1 MSPEKSRP
9 IGARLGPRIALLL
22 GASALGFS
30 MAECGA
36 RWLLPEPQIV
46 RVSEVDHAG
55 RRAAER
61 ERSVVTQ
68 VPHHPEEAVGSLY
81 VDTPTGRRL
90 RARTHVTIENHRLSG
105 RRIEIETNSLG
116 YRNRELG
123 DKRGLRILFLGDSI
137 TFGDY
142 VDEDQTFVRLVEAR
156 ARAEGRDWETINA
169 GVGGIGLDNEIAIL
183 LETGLATEPDV
194 VVLDFYLNDFQA
206 SPGVRV
212 ARLSPPFDRSVLL
225 RYLAEAYAAASAQ
238 IRLAVAGTDASKI
251 DWAAWDEALAAD
263 WPPESG
269 REEATFLRLART
281 HVHDWGGAF
290 SPLVWDHLRPRL
302 EELVWLSREHG
313 FRLAVVMFPVRA
325 QVITRAVY
333 DAPQRRLEKELA
345 ALGVPALDL
354 LPLLRS
360 AHQGG
365 GTPLF
370 YDHCHPTPRGNAL
383 VAGAIDDFL
392 VERVVPVART
402 AQTADPGRAAIP

>member
-9 IGARLGPRIALLL
+9 PGARLGLRIALLL
-22 GASALGFS
+22 GASLLGLS
-30 MAECGA
+30 IAECGA
-36 RWLLPEPQIV
+36 RRLLPKPEIV
-46 RVSEVDHAG
+46 RVSEVDHVG

-61 ERSVVTQ
+61 ERAVVTQ
-68 VPHHPEEAVGSLY
+68 VPHHPEEAIGSLY

-90 RARTHVTIENHRLSG
+90 RAHTHVTIENHRLSG
-105 RRIEIETNSLG
+105 RRIEIETNALG
-116 YRNRELG
+116 YRNRAL
-123 DKRGLRILFLGDSI
+123 DPKRGLRILFLGDSI

-142 VDEDQTFVRLVEAR
+142 VDEDQTFVRLIEAR
-156 ARAEGRDWETINA
+156 ARAEGRDWETVNA

-183 LETGLATEPDV
+183 LETGLATQPDV

-225 RYLAEAYAAASAQ
+225 RHLAEVWAAGVAQ
-238 IRLAVAGTDASKI
+238 LRLAIGGTDAGPI
-251 DWAAWDEALAAD
+251 DWVAWDEALAAD

-269 REEATFLRLART
+269 REEAAFLHLART
-281 HVHDWGGAF
+281 HVRDWGGAF

-302 EELVWLSREHG
+302 EELVSLSREHG

-325 QVITRAVY
+325 QVVTRAIF
-333 DAPQRRLEKELA
+333 DAPQRRLERELA
-345 ALGVPALDL
+345 ELGVPALDL

-360 AHQGG
+360 AHADG

-370 YDHCHPTPRGNAL
+370 YDQCHPTPRGNTLIAR
-383 VAGAIDDFL
+383 AIDDFL
-392 VERVVPVART
+392 VERVVPLART
-402 AQTADPGRAAIP
+402 AQTGNPGPGATP